1 MILSKEQR
9 ESAEEKIKRSGNF
22 QRLFS
27 GKDGKKV
34 LGEIDKFTMYKGNT
48 FNQDPYVSAYNAGQR
63 SMSVFLH
70 NIIDQDLE
78 TARKLLKENKSD
90 GTKKM

>member
-1 MILSKEQR
+1 MEISREQR

-27 GKDGKKV
+27 GKDGEKV
-34 LGEIDKFTMYKGNT
+34 LDEIDKFTMYKGNT

-63 SMSVFLH
+63 SMAVFIH
-70 NIIDQDLE
+70 NIIDQNIE
-78 TARKLLKENKSD
+78 TA
-90 GTKKM
+90 KKILDTEVK

>member
-1 MILSKEQR
+1 MKISKEQR

-27 GKDGKKV
+27 GKDGEKV
-34 LGEIDKFTMYKGNT
+34 LDEIDKFTMYKGNT

-63 SMSVFLH
+63 SMAVFIH
-70 NIIDQDLE
+70 NIIDQNIE
-78 TARKLLKENKSD
+78 TA
-90 GTKKM
+90 KKILDTEVK